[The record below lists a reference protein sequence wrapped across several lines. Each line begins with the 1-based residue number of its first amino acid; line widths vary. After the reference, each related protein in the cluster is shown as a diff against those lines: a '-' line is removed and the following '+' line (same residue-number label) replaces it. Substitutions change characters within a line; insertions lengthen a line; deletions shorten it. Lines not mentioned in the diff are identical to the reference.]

1 MNGDTKINLCNKKM
15 PKKCKKGHTET
26 CRKEEKGFGILVS
39 VQKLMRVKKIREQ
52 GAEFSVNE

>member
-1 MNGDTKINLCNKKM
+1 MNGDTKINLCNKKNA
-15 PKKCKKGHTET
+15 KKGRTET